1 MESKLRVIPTR
12 LHGAID
18 YLVSVLVLALP
29 FMAGEQGGPRWVFAA
44 VGGAG
49 ILYSLI
55 TDYEWGGVRLLPMP
69 WHLAL
74 DVVFGVA
81 MLALGIIL
89 WLSLLGVISA
99 VIGIAALILAA
110 ITELRPRTA
119 RPIAS

>member
-1 MESKLRVIPTR
+1 MESDLRVIPTR
-12 LHGAID
+12 FHGAID

-29 FMAGEQGGPRWVFAA
+29 FTAGEQGGLRWVFAA
-44 VGGAG
+44 VGCAG
-49 ILYSLI
+49 IIYSLI
-55 TDYEWGGVRLLPMP
+55 TDYEWGVVRLLPMP

-74 DVVFGVA
+74 DVVFGAA

-119 RPIAS
+119 HPIAS

>member
-1 MESKLRVIPTR
+1 MESDLRVIPTR

-29 FMAGEQGGPRWVFAA
+29 FMAGEQGGLRWVF
-44 VGGAG
+44 VTLGCAG
-49 ILYSLI
+49 IIYSLV
-55 TDYEWGGVRLLPMP
+55 TDYEWGVVRLLPMP

-81 MLALGIIL
+81 MLALGILL
-89 WLSLLGVISA
+89 WLSRLGVISA
-99 VIGIAALILAA
+99 VIGIAAQILAA

>member
-1 MESKLRVIPTR
+1 MESDLRVIPTR

-29 FMAGEQGGPRWVFAA
+29 FMAGEQGGLRWVFAA
-44 VGGAG
+44 VGCAG
-49 ILYSLI
+49 IIYSLI
-55 TDYEWGGVRLLPMP
+55 TDYEWGVVRLLPMP

-74 DVVFGVA
+74 DGVFGVA
-81 MLALGIIL
+81 MLALGILL

-110 ITELRPRTA
+110 ITELRPRPA